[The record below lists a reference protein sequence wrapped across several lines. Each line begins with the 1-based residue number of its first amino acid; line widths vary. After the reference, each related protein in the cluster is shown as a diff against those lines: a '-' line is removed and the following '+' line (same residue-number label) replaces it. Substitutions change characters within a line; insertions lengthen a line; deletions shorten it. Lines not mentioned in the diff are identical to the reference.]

1 MAKRDPLIAFVKKR
15 IEDSIQTKR
24 KLLGQSAA
32 VVAIANVLVGAVR
45 AGRKIIFFGNGGSAA
60 DAQHL
65 AAELVGRFYSD
76 RRPLPALALTVDTS
90 ALTAIGN
97 DYSFDQVFAR
107 QLEALGEAG
116 DVAVGITTSGNSA
129 NVLEALRVGRRKG
142 IVTVALTGRTGGKAR
157 DEADYCL
164 PVPSNDTP
172 RVQESHILLGHI
184 LCEVVERAVL
194 SETSP
199 E

>member
-32 VVAIANVLVGAVR
+32 VVAIAKVLVGAVR

-157 DEADYCL
+157 GEADYCL
-164 PVPSNDTP
+164 SVPSNDTP